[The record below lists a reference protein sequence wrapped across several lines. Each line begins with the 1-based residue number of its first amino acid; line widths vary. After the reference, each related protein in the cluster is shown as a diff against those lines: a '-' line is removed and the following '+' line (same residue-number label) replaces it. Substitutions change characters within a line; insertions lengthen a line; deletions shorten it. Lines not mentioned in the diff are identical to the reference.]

1 MIVGAAF
8 SPASPSIWSFSTAA
22 QIAAQFGSQSGSK
35 TSPQTVPVSTADDAG
50 ADLSDSS
57 STVALAPADI
67 ATLIGIYGPND
78 LAQVEASPVA
88 RRLAEQI
95 NGHRFVQTGGKPV
108 PQPAPSD
115 QVTLTG
121 SLASSPGDSSVIAV
135 PDFALDPTSTA
146 SGSPVHA
153 EDTPMKIT
161 GAVAPASGQPTPEL
175 RQLSPAVAKAIAAL
189 LQTATDLVP
198 ATLSYAV

>member
-1 MIVGAAF
+1 MVVGTAF
-8 SPASPSIWSFSTAA
+8 SPASPSIWSFSTAS
-22 QIAAQFGSQSGSK
+22 QIAAQFGSRI
-35 TSPQTVPVSTADDAG
+35 SPRTVPVSTEDDAE
-50 ADLSDSS
+50 ADLSNIS
-57 STVALAPADI
+57 STVSLAPADV

-95 NGHRFVQTGGKPV
+95 NGQRAVQTDGRHV
-108 PQPAPSD
+108 PQPAASD
-115 QVTLTG
+115 QVPLSGGIETV
-121 SLASSPGDSSVIAV
+121 PGDRSAV
-135 PDFALDPTSTA
+135 GVRDVAPDPISAL

-153 EDTPMKIT
+153 DDTPGGSIEIS

-189 LQTATDLVP
+189 LQTATDLLAP
-198 ATLSYAV
+198 THSYAA